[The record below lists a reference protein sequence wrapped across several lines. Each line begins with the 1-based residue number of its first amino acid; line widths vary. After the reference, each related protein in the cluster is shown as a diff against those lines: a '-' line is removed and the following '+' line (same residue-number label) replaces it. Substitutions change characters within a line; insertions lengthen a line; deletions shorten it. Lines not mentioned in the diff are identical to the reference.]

1 MDRNEYNT
9 ISAILEEAEEAKI
22 ELSADQHRRLKKVVV
37 SWAAR
42 QGMGPDTDFDALV
55 DAVQLGISLSR
66 RRWLM
71 TLDEARTEREAQ
83 KAINKV
89 PSFVSPFLVQAA

>member
-1 MDRNEYNT
+1 MDRNEYNI

-55 DAVQLGISLSR
+55 DAVRLGISLDPNALANDVGR
-66 RRWLM
+66 GPDGKRG
-71 TLDEARTEREAQ
+71 A
-83 KAINKV
+83 KGH
-89 PSFVSPFLVQAA
+89 